1 MLANKQ
7 ISESDSSECASL
19 SEASVVSAQ
28 PRKIYKNDSKNEVYG
43 PVKKANWEVTILKN
57 E

>member
-1 MLANKQ
+1 MPGNKQ

-19 SEASVVSAQ
+19 SAASVVSAQ
-28 PRKIYKNDSKNEVYG
+28 ARKIYKNDSKNEVYG